1 MSMSHELERL
11 AELHR
16 QGVLSDTEFAQAKAR
31 LLQGQTAAS
40 RSPDL
45 PARINS
51 LRRSRQDRW
60 LGGVCG
66 GLEQVSG
73 LAAWIWRL
81 LFLMALVCAGSGFLV
96 YVLMWLLVPEEDQAV
111 PALRT

>member
-1 MSMSHELERL
+1 MSMSQELERL

-16 QGVLSDTEFAQAKAR
+16 QGVLNDTEFSQAKAR
-31 LLQGQTAAS
+31 LLQGRPAP
-40 RSPDL
+40 SPDM